1 MASINRDSFES
12 IVGFGEVTVGKALW
26 DSLYVTVGYKWD
38 LTDKRIVE
46 YEEGVKFEEELNDC
60 FMKYQ

>member
-1 MASINRDSFES
+1 MTSIDRDSFES
-12 IVGFGEVTVGKALW
+12 IVGFWEEIGSKTLW
-26 DSLYVTVGYKWD
+26 DSLYVTVEDKWD